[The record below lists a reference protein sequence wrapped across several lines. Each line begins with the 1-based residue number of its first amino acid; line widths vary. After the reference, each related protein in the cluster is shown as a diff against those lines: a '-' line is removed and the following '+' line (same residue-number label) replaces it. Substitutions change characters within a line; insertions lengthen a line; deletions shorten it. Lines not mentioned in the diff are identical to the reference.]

1 MRRFRSLAVAVAAAA
16 ALPSF
21 AADVVRHPLPNKNP
35 FPISMAVEVPAGKKI
50 VFLSGMVGAPI
61 DKAAAPGSKAMYGD
75 TEAQT
80 VSTLQQIDAA
90 LKSMKLQM
98 KDVIK
103 MQAFLVGD
111 PDKNGDMDFAG
122 FMKGY
127 TQFFGPGSSNPN
139 LPSRSA
145 IKVAGLAAPGLLI
158 EIEVTAVAP
167 K

>member
-1 MRRFRSLAVAVAAAA
+1 MNLSRSLLA
-16 ALPSF
+16 ALALGAAGQAF
-21 AADVVRHPLPNKNP
+21 AADVVRHPLPNNNP

-50 VFLSGMVGAPI
+50 VFLSGMVGSPV
-61 DKAAAPGSKAMYGD
+61 DKTAAPGSKAMWGD

-127 TQFFGPGSSNPN
+127 TQFFGPASGNAN